1 VAADPRIEEIRRE
14 LESKL
19 SKSVGTELLW
29 PYRCRYYPP
38 TEPDEPHSFVCKS
51 AAGGTFNLDDLR
63 EVVRILARRGA
74 RLHFFEVE
82 ASDDA
87 VVLGIDFYFEQ

>member
-1 VAADPRIEEIRRE
+1 VC
-14 LESKL
+14 ESE
-19 SKSVGTELLW
+19 V
-29 PYRCRYYPP
+29 
-38 TEPDEPHSFVCKS
+38 
-51 AAGGTFNLDDLR
+51 GGTFDLDDLR
-63 EVVRILARRGA
+63 EIEKILARRGA